1 MIKKICYCDRCNT
14 VTNEPV
20 DLALGSLDIETG
32 DVSSWPERPDSNL
45 QLCDTCA
52 RLVLRFATTVLGVQI
67 VTDCALPDEERP
79 TTEEVSPPRRRK
91 IDRGKIVA
99 LRTAGWK
106 IADIADEM
114 KLKSSQVS
122 NILWQERK
130 RLGKEETNGKEQGN
144 DADQRAAGSD
154 GEPRSDCEL
163 LAGDPGQ

>member
-1 MIKKICYCDRCNT
+1 MIKQICYCDRCNT

-79 TTEEVSPPRRRK
+79 TTEEVSPPP
-91 IDRGKIVA
+91 G
-99 LRTAGWK
+99 
-106 IADIADEM
+106 
-114 KLKSSQVS
+114 
-122 NILWQERK
+122 
-130 RLGKEETNGKEQGN
+130 
-144 DADQRAAGSD
+144 D
-154 GEPRSDCEL
+154 GR
-163 LAGDPGQ
+163 